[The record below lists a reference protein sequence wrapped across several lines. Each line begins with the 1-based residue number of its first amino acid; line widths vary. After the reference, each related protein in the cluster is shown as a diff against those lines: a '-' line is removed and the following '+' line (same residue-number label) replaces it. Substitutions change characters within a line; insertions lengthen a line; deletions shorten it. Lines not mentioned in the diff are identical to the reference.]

1 MRALVQPSI
10 LLPLCTLKN
19 AVIAIG
25 IVVLGAFSLHSC
37 TEICD
42 APDVDRINAIF
53 LKLDTSEVDGFSQEE
68 LDSLYMVRY
77 FRVEEADFDWPH
89 DTVYFFG
96 NFYQNPSTIRLS
108 NDHPFTNDSLF
119 FPRYNYAILFKSDT
133 LLEYRIT
140 NITLDS
146 KYIGD
151 CAYENKV
158 KTFDIDGVT
167 VNKSGTTDTHS
178 ITK

>member
-1 MRALVQPSI
+1 MLS
-10 LLPLCTLKN
+10 LP
-19 AVIAIG
+19 
-25 IVVLGAFSLHSC
+25 SC

-42 APDVDRINAIF
+42 APDIDLINAIF
-53 LKLDTSEVDGFSQEE
+53 LKLDTSEVDGFSEDE
-68 LDSLYMVRY
+68 LNSLYMVRY

-89 DTVYFFG
+89 DTVFIYG
-96 NFYQNPSTIRLS
+96 NFYRSPSTIRLS

-119 FPRYNYAILFKSDT
+119 YPRYNYALLFESDT

-146 KYIGD
+146 KYTGD
-151 CAYENKV
+151 CAYENMV
-158 KTFDIDGVT
+158 KTFEMNGLT
-167 VNKSGTTDTHS
+167 VNKSGTTDTHT